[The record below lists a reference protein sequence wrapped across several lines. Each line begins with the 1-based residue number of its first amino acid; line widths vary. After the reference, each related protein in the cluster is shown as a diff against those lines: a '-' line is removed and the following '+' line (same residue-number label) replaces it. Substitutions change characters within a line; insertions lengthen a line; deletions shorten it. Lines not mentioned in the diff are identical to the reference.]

1 MENNKIKAF
10 GTLAEI
16 ENNDAEIVQ
25 EWNSVINSEH
35 NNETLVY
42 LFIVKLCFTV
52 QH

>member
-1 MENNKIKAF
+1 MENNKIKAI

-25 EWNSVINSEH
+25 EWNSVINSE
-35 NNETLVY
+35 NSNESLVF
-42 LFIVKLCFTV
+42 LIIVKLCFVV